1 MSGDKCNSW
10 PVRLGAMVV
19 FVACALVVRAEVPH
33 GWFLAGSKPSEFE
46 AGVDPG
52 QAYQGH
58 RSAYLKSWQLTVDGS
73 GTLMQQ
79 FTAEQYLG
87 KRVRLSGLV
96 KSQGVAEWAG
106 LWLRVDRGKEMV
118 AFDNMQDRAIKGT
131 TDWWPYEVVLD
142 VPKDATGIALG
153 ILLTGTG
160 EVWLNGA
167 RFEVVGP
174 DVAVTGSS
182 NAKIPNKPTIPLKPV
197 NLDFAE

>member
-1 MSGDKCNSW
+1 M
-10 PVRLGAMVV
+10 
-19 FVACALVVRAEVPH
+19 AEVPH

-58 RSAYLKSWQLTVDGS
+58 RSAYLKSKQLSADGF

-96 KSQGVAEWAG
+96 KSQEVAEWAG
-106 LWLRVDRGKEMV
+106 LWVRVDKGKETGV

-131 TDWWPYEVVLD
+131 TDWRRYEVVLD
-142 VPKDATGIALG
+142 VPEDATGIALG
-153 ILLTGTG
+153 ILLTGAG

-167 RFEVVGP
+167 RFEVVGA
-174 DVAVTGSS
+174 DVAVTGSK
-182 NAKIPNKPTIPLKPV
+182 NTKTPDKPV

>member
-1 MSGDKCNSW
+1 MSNKNYNSRK
-10 PVRLGAMVV
+10 VCLLTMVV
-19 FVACALVVRAEVPH
+19 LVGCVLAVRADVPH

-58 RSAYLKSWQLTVDGS
+58 RSAFLKSKQLSVDGF

-96 KSQGVAEWAG
+96 KSQEVAGWAG
-106 LWLRVDRGKEMV
+106 LWVRVDSGKNVV
-118 AFDNMQDRAIKGT
+118 AFDNMQNRAIKGT
-131 TDWWPYEVVLD
+131 TEWQRYEVVLD

-153 ILLTGTG
+153 ILLTGAG
-160 EVWLNGA
+160 EVWMNGA
-167 RFEVVGP
+167 RFDVVGP
-174 DVAVTGSS
+174 DVAVTGSN
-182 NAKIPNKPTIPLKPV
+182 NAKTPDKPV

>member
-1 MSGDKCNSW
+1 LQWWCLLRA
-10 PVRLGAMVV
+10 PLA
-19 FVACALVVRAEVPH
+19 ACAEVPH
-33 GWFLAGSKPSEFE
+33 GWFLAGSKPYEFE

-58 RSAYLKSWQLTVDGS
+58 RSVYLKSKQLSADGF

-96 KSQGVAEWAG
+96 KSQEVAEWAG
-106 LWLRVDRGKEMV
+106 LWVRVDKGKETGV

-131 TDWWPYEVVLD
+131 TDWRRYEVVLD
-142 VPKDATGIALG
+142 VPEDATGIALG
-153 ILLTGTG
+153 ILLTGAG

-167 RFEVVGP
+167 RFEVVGA
-174 DVAVTGSS
+174 DVAVTGSK
-182 NAKIPNKPTIPLKPV
+182 NTKTPDKPV

>member
-1 MSGDKCNSW
+1 MSRDKSNSW
-10 PVRLGAMVV
+10 RVRLGATVV
-19 FVACALVVRAEVPH
+19 FVGCALVAYAEVPH

-58 RSAYLKSWQLTVDGS
+58 RSAYLKNKQPSVDGF

-87 KRVRLSGLV
+87 ERVRLSGVV
-96 KSQGVAEWAG
+96 KSQEVAEWAG
-106 LWLRVDRGKEMV
+106 LWVRVDKGKETV

-131 TDWWPYEVVLD
+131 TDWRRYEVVLD

-174 DVAVTGSS
+174 DVAVTGS
-182 NAKIPNKPTIPLKPV
+182 NYGKIPDKPV

>member
-1 MSGDKCNSW
+1 MSSDKHNSW
-10 PVRLGAMVV
+10 RFRLGAMVV
-19 FVACALVVRAEVPH
+19 LVACALAARAEVPH

-58 RSAYLKSWQLTVDGS
+58 RSAYLKSKQLSVDGF

-96 KSQGVAEWAG
+96 KSQEVAEWAG
-106 LWLRVDRGKEMV
+106 LWVRVDKGKEMGV

-131 TDWWPYEVVLD
+131 TDWRRYEVVLD

-153 ILLTGTG
+153 ILLTGAG

-174 DVAVTGSS
+174 DVAVTVSN
-182 NAKIPNKPTIPLKPV
+182 NAKTPDRPV

>member
-1 MSGDKCNSW
+1 MFNKNYNSRKVYL
-10 PVRLGAMVV
+10 PTMVV
-19 FVACALVVRAEVPH
+19 LVGCALAMRADVPH

-58 RSAYLKSWQLTVDGS
+58 RSAYLKSKQLAVDGF

-96 KSQGVAEWAG
+96 KSQEVAGWAG
-106 LWLRVDRGKEMV
+106 LWVRVDSGKDVV
-118 AFDNMQDRAIKGT
+118 AFDNMQNRAIQGT
-131 TDWWPYEVVLD
+131 TEWKRYDVVLD
-142 VPKDATGIALG
+142 VPKNATGIALG
-153 ILLTGTG
+153 ILLTGAG
-160 EVWLNGA
+160 EVWMNGA
-167 RFEVVGP
+167 SFDVVGP
-174 DVAVTGSS
+174 DVAVTSS
-182 NAKIPNKPTIPLKPV
+182 NGAKTPEKPV

>member
-1 MSGDKCNSW
+1 MSSDKRNSW
-10 PVRLGAMVV
+10 RVRLGAMVV
-19 FVACALVVRAEVPH
+19 LVACALAARAEVPH

-58 RSAYLKSWQLTVDGS
+58 RSAYLKSKQLSVDGF

-87 KRVRLSGLV
+87 KRVRLCGLV
-96 KSQGVAEWAG
+96 KSHEVAEWAG
-106 LWLRVDRGKEMV
+106 LWVRVDKGRKTV
-118 AFDNMQDRAIKGT
+118 AFDNMQDRGIKAT
-131 TDWWPYEVVLD
+131 TDWRRYEIVLD
-142 VPKDATGIALG
+142 VQKDATGIALG
-153 ILLTGTG
+153 ILLTGAG

-174 DVAVTGSS
+174 DVAVTGSN
-182 NAKIPNKPTIPLKPV
+182 NAKTSDKPV

>member
-1 MSGDKCNSW
+1 MSSDKRNPW
-10 PVRLGAMVV
+10 RVRLGAMVV
-19 FVACALVVRAEVPH
+19 FVACALVVRAEMPH

-58 RSAYLKSWQLTVDGS
+58 RSAYLKSQQLSVDGF

-79 FTAEQYLG
+79 FKAEQYLSE
-87 KRVRLSGLV
+87 RVRLSGLV
-96 KSQGVAEWAG
+96 KSQEVAEWAG
-106 LWLRVDRGKEMV
+106 LWVRVDKGKEMV

-131 TDWWPYEVVLD
+131 TDWRRYEVVLE

-167 RFEVVGP
+167 RFDVVGA

-182 NAKIPNKPTIPLKPV
+182 NAKVPDKPV

>member
-1 MSGDKCNSW
+1 MSNKNYNSRK
-10 PVRLGAMVV
+10 VCLLTMVV
-19 FVACALVVRAEVPH
+19 LVGCVLAVRADVPH

-58 RSAYLKSWQLTVDGS
+58 RSAFLKSKQLSVDGF

-96 KSQGVAEWAG
+96 KSQEVAGWAG
-106 LWLRVDRGKEMV
+106 LWVRVDSGKNVV
-118 AFDNMQDRAIKGT
+118 AFDNMQNRAIKGT
-131 TDWWPYEVVLD
+131 TEWQRYEVVLD

-153 ILLTGTG
+153 ILLTGAG
-160 EVWLNGA
+160 EVWMNGA
-167 RFEVVGP
+167 RFDVVGP
-174 DVAVTGSS
+174 DVAVTGSN
-182 NAKIPNKPTIPLKPV
+182 NAKAPDKPV

>member
-1 MSGDKCNSW
+1 M
-10 PVRLGAMVV
+10 LV
-19 FVACALVVRAEVPH
+19 FFACAFVLRAEVPH
-33 GWFLAGSKPSEFE
+33 GWFLAGSKPYEFE

-52 QAYQGH
+52 QAYEGH
-58 RSAYLKSWQLTVDGS
+58 RSAYLKSKQLSVDGF

-96 KSQGVAEWAG
+96 KSQEVPAWAG
-106 LWLRVDRGKEMV
+106 LWVRVDKGKEMGV

-131 TDWWPYEVVLD
+131 TDWRRYEVVLD
-142 VPKDATGIALG
+142 VPEDATGIAIG
-153 ILLTGTG
+153 MLLTGPG

-167 RFEVVGP
+167 IFDVVGP
-174 DVAVTGSS
+174 DVAVTGSR
-182 NAKIPNKPTIPLKPV
+182 NAKTLDKPV

>member
-1 MSGDKCNSW
+1 MFSEKHNSW
-10 PVRLGAMVV
+10 RVGLAALVV
-19 FVACALVVRAEVPH
+19 FVGCVVVKRAEVPR

-46 AGVDPG
+46 AGVDSG

-58 RSAYLKSWQLTVDGS
+58 RSAYLKSKQLSVDGF

-96 KSQGVAEWAG
+96 KSHEVAEWAG
-106 LWLRVDRGKEMV
+106 LWVRVDKGRKMV
-118 AFDNMQDRAIKGT
+118 AFDNMQDRGIKAT
-131 TDWWPYEVVLD
+131 TDWRRYEIVLD

-153 ILLTGTG
+153 ILLTGAG

-174 DVAVTGSS
+174 DVAVTGSN
-182 NAKIPNKPTIPLKPV
+182 NAKTSDKPV

>member
-1 MSGDKCNSW
+1 MSSDKRNSRR
-10 PVRLGAMVV
+10 VRRGAMVV

-46 AGVDPG
+46 AGLDPG

-58 RSAYLKSWQLTVDGS
+58 RSAYLKSKQLNVDGF

-79 FTAEQYLG
+79 FKAEQYLG
-87 KRVRLSGLV
+87 ERVRLSGLV
-96 KSQGVAEWAG
+96 KSQEVAEWAG
-106 LWLRVDRGKEMV
+106 LWVRVDKGKEMV
-118 AFDNMQDRAIKGT
+118 AFDNMQDRAIKGS
-131 TDWWPYEVVLD
+131 TDWRRYEVVLD

-153 ILLTGTG
+153 ILLTGPG

-167 RFEVVGP
+167 RLDVVGTEI
-174 DVAVTGSS
+174 AVTGSS
-182 NAKIPNKPTIPLKPV
+182 NAKIADKPV

>member
-1 MSGDKCNSW
+1 MCSEKHNSW
-10 PVRLGAMVV
+10 RVGLAALVV
-19 FVACALVVRAEVPH
+19 FVWCVLVMRAEVPR

-46 AGVDPG
+46 SGVDSG
-52 QAYQGH
+52 QTYQGH
-58 RSAYLKSWQLTVDGS
+58 RSAYLKSKQLSVDGF

-96 KSQGVAEWAG
+96 KSQEVTEWAG
-106 LWLRVDRGKEMV
+106 LWLRVDKGKEMV
-118 AFDNMQDRAIKGT
+118 AFDNMQDRAIKAT
-131 TDWWPYEVVLD
+131 TDWRRYEVVLD
-142 VPKDATGIALG
+142 VPKDASGIALG

-182 NAKIPNKPTIPLKPV
+182 NAKPPEKPV

>member
-1 MSGDKCNSW
+1 MSSEKRNSLRA
-10 PVRLGAMVV
+10 RLGAIVV
-19 FVACALVVRAEVPH
+19 LAACALAVRAEVPY
-33 GWFLAGSKPSEFE
+33 GWLLAGSKPTEFE

-58 RSAYLKSWQLTVDGS
+58 RSAYLKSKQLSVDGF

-87 KRVRLSGLV
+87 KRVRLSGVV
-96 KSQGVAEWAG
+96 KSQEVAEWAG
-106 LWLRVDRGKEMV
+106 LWLRVDKGKEMI

-131 TDWWPYEVVLD
+131 TDWRRYEVVLD
-142 VPKDATGIALG
+142 VPKDASGIALG

-182 NAKIPNKPTIPLKPV
+182 NAKTSNKPV

>member
-1 MSGDKCNSW
+1 MSSEKHNSW
-10 PVRLGAMVV
+10 RVGLG
-19 FVACALVVRAEVPH
+19 ALVVLVGCVLVARAEVPR

-58 RSAYLKSWQLTVDGS
+58 RSAYLKSKQLSVDGF

-87 KRVRLSGLV
+87 KRVRLSGVV
-96 KSQGVAEWAG
+96 KSQEVAEWAG
-106 LWLRVDRGKEMV
+106 LWLRVDKGKEMV
-118 AFDNMQDRAIKGT
+118 AFDNMQDRAIKGR
-131 TDWWPYEVVLD
+131 TDWRRYEVVLD
-142 VPKDATGIALG
+142 VPKDASGIALG

-182 NAKIPNKPTIPLKPV
+182 NAKTPDKPV
-197 NLDFAE
+197 NLDFDE